1 MSVEDSPHPL
11 PAGQPVGLAFAG
23 GLHAVGAARLLE
35 RAYPPPSGVRAALG
49 APYRSQ
55 PSASR
60 RARVCGPSASKP
72 DRSSR
77 YPAWRCWLLIK
88 VSEPEL
94 QWFLSWQFRWS
105 GRRNY
110 TLRLLPGRVNGD
122 FLLADDRYL
131 IARQGE
137 RWPLLDH
144 PPTVLTLRPQLSLA
158 LQSAR

>member
-1 MSVEDSPHPL
+1 MPQISSPEARKCSSQFL
-11 PAGQPVGLAFAG
+11 APATRP
-23 GLHAVGAARLLE
+23 
-35 RAYPPPSGVRAALG
+35 
-49 APYRSQ
+49 
-55 PSASR
+55 
-60 RARVCGPSASKP
+60 ARVCGPSASKP

-105 GRRNY
+105 GRRDY

-137 RWPLLDH
+137 RWLLLDH
-144 PPTVLTLRPQLSLA
+144 PPTVLTLRQQLSLA